1 MSLQACARKR
11 SPQETRGECRAGL
24 VPRGLVRSSGVGAP
38 PIDGRPAASWTD
50 EQRLAAGAAAA
61 SSIRLYMYQPP
72 PGMLPPARLEQLRSY
87 LNGSHQGASTSQ
99 QSYFKLERWLWR
111 DIPASMW
118 TDEPERADFFVVPH
132 SLISFCFHPPLQRYS
147 VRTRLKKYLRE
158 ALWPWLEA
166 IRSRWP
172 WYNRSCGR
180 DHLFVYVNDQGPELD
195 NIALPQ
201 WDAHQGWKT
210 AWGGNARMRAM
221 VRSFVKIGYYG
232 TTDAATA
239 SGWRDGV
246 DIAVPQ
252 TWMRR
257 GAADALAASA
267 AESVKL
273 KRAPFFFKGQEWT
286 GTKQGCCSSGIRP
299 WLRCALTSLAASA
312 NRTDVAGAPPV
323 EAPSMPEAWFALAP
337 AGHGCWSRRLFD
349 AINQG
354 SVPVLLATGMALPFA
369 RLLDWSSF
377 SIDVDTES
385 GDGRPSAAL
394 EALASSVRD
403 PHGEGV
409 ARASAMVARLF
420 DVGPW
425 LRWVAGPKGEMHS
438 AMGLFL
444 VELAARRDAA
454 RRALNGSSHLPPAAA
469 AAARAAAGAGR
480 DHICEEEE
488 SLGKTKRAGR
498 AGGSK

>member
-1 MSLQACARKR
+1 MAATCTRTR
-11 SPQETRGECRAGL
+11 SPQETRGECRTGL
-24 VPRGLVRSSGVGAP
+24 VPKGLVHSSGIRPAP
-38 PIDGRPAASWTD
+38 IGDRPAASWTD
-50 EQRLAAGAAAA
+50 ELRLAGGAAAA
-61 SSIRLYMYQPP
+61 SSLRLYMYRPP
-72 PGMLPPARLEQLRSY
+72 PDMLPPARLEQLRRH

-111 DIPASMW
+111 DIPAAMW

-180 DHLFVYVNDQGPELD
+180 DHLFVWVNDQGPELD

-210 AWGGNARMRAM
+210 AWGGNARMRTM
-221 VRSFVKIGYYG
+221 MRSFVKIGYYG
-232 TTDAATA
+232 TLDAATA

-257 GAADALAASA
+257 GAADALSASA

-273 KRAPFFFKGQEWT
+273 KRAPFFFTGQEWT
-286 GTKQGCCSSGIRP
+286 GTRQGCCSSGIRP

-312 NRTDVAGAPPV
+312 NRTDGGADAPPV
-323 EAPSMPEAWFALAP
+323 EAPSMAEAWFALAP

-377 SIDVDTES
+377 SIDIDTES

-394 EALASSVRD
+394 EALASGVRD
-403 PHGEGV
+403 PHGAGV
-409 ARASAMVARLF
+409 ARASAMVTRLF
-420 DVGPW
+420 EVGPW

-444 VELAARRDAA
+444 IELAARRHAT
-454 RRALNGSSHLPPAAA
+454 RRLNRSSLAPPSPPAPAAA
-469 AAARAAAGAGR
+469 AAGRDVCADESRKRAARAA
-480 DHICEEEE
+480 
-488 SLGKTKRAGR
+488 GK
-498 AGGSK
+498 